1 MQTDQLGAFCA
12 HASVYIKGAHR
23 EALSGLTFGAKDLFD
38 VAGHVTGCGNPDWLA
53 THLPAQRTAPTI
65 TALVEHGAT
74 LLGKTLSDELAYSLN
89 GENVHYGTPIN
100 PKAPGRIPGGSS
112 SGSVAAV
119 AGNLVDFALG
129 TDTGGSVRVPASYCG
144 VYGFRPTHGRIT
156 LECVMPLAPSFD
168 TVGWFARSPR
178 VLEKVARVLF
188 ANSYRKGRRPLAL
201 VLAKDCFA
209 MLGEPERQ
217 ILLDTAA
224 ALASDLELPAETLTV
239 SEEGLEHWMAAFRR
253 LQGREIWAIHGEWIR
268 TTNPRFGA
276 GIRKR
281 FEMAAHL
288 GDDSKAEDEA
298 LQQRVAERMA
308 KLLSGGRWLC
318 LPTTVGVAPLHGL
331 PEARLNSVRNRV
343 LCLTC
348 IAGLAR
354 LPQINLPLA
363 KQDELPLGLSL
374 VAAPN
379 GDEGLLQAVLAVDV
393 ASESVEIGSGG
404 E

>member
-1 MQTDQLGAFCA
+1 
-12 HASVYIKGAHR
+12 
-23 EALSGLTFGAKDLFD
+23 
-38 VAGHVTGCGNPDWLA
+38 
-53 THLPAQRTAPTI
+53 
-65 TALVEHGAT
+65 
-74 LLGKTLSDELAYSLN
+74 
-89 GENVHYGTPIN
+89 
-100 PKAPGRIPGGSS
+100 
-112 SGSVAAV
+112 
-119 AGNLVDFALG
+119 
-129 TDTGGSVRVPASYCG
+129 
-144 VYGFRPTHGRIT
+144 
-156 LECVMPLAPSFD
+156 
-168 TVGWFARSPR
+168 

-239 SEEGLEHWMAAFRR
+239 CEEGLEHWMAAFRR

-268 TTNPRFGA
+268 TTHPRFGA

-288 GDDSKAEDEA
+288 GDDGKAEDEA

-331 PEARLNSVRNRV
+331 PEARLNSVRNRL

-363 KQDELPLGLSL
+363 KQDEFPLGLSL

-404 E
+404 K